1 MSDKE
6 LDEILNE
13 IKMRSSESA
22 VDKPSDKKDIEP
34 AQIKAAPAEPEKTEP
49 PAADENPFRFES
61 LPKQETRNQKEIH
74 SIIREDIKELKEKNI
89 APNDKKDVLNNAKK
103 DIANDVL
110 MNSKKESLKAEDENQ
125 VPAPEQKEETFSII
139 PQESEV
145 IQPVQEDYTDLSAD
159 NSRSEK
165 SSKAKGIIIA
175 VVAVIVAAAVGF
187 GLYFGYFNKDKE
199 PETTK
204 PQVTQQAVEPVQEP
218 AGPLNPLTGEN
229 GYSESALTQRPVA
242 VVVENEY
249 STESVRP
256 QWGLADA
263 DIVLEGESEFS
274 TRLLLFWAD
283 YTKVPS
289 MVGPTRSARPPFIR
303 FSQLFDSV
311 FIHAGLS
318 HSKGN
323 YEGADTVFKNEN
335 VDHIN
340 GLSDS
345 MSGKYFGRN
354 KNRTSTIE
362 HTAYLNGENLP
373 ELLKNHKINTG
384 LNTNKFT
391 ALSFNETAQPLS
403 DTKAETVSF
412 NWSDVYSTGKCPK
425 TAKFTFDKDSNKYV
439 TTDFDSRYGK
449 SKVAFENLIFLLDE
463 TEYVVK
469 QNYKGKGKSETYCNY
484 KLSGGKGT
492 VLSLGT
498 AVEITWGVKNSK
510 LLMKTADGKD
520 LVLNPG
526 KSYIGYGSSNHG
538 GAVKLNPTDE
548 KKN

>member
-13 IKMRSSESA
+13 IKMRNNSA
-22 VDKPSDKKDIEP
+22 NAEDKPIDNNTDDFSADKIAEDDRADKK
-34 AQIKAAPAEPEKTEP
+34 AEV
-49 PAADENPFRFES
+49 ADKSSQFKFES
-61 LPKQETRNQKEIH
+61 LPKQEKTGQKEFH
-74 SIIREDIKELKEKNI
+74 SIIQEDIKELKEKSI
-89 APNDKKDVLNNAKK
+89 SSNDKKDVLNNAKK
-103 DIANDVL
+103 DIANDIESIKVEDKAEADDVAAEEANDVFNITSEDVL
-110 MNSKKESLKAEDENQ
+110 TEENVEEPPIDIMEETTKKDNSLK
-125 VPAPEQKEETFSII
+125 K
-139 PQESEV
+139 
-145 IQPVQEDYTDLSAD
+145 
-159 NSRSEK
+159 
-165 SSKAKGIIIA
+165 KGIIIA
-175 VVAVIVAAAVGF
+175 VIAIVVAVAVGL
-187 GLYFGYFNKDKE
+187 GLYFGYFNKNKE
-199 PETTK
+199 PETTINS
-204 PQVTQQAVEPVQEP
+204 PTTQEATEPVAEP
-218 AGPLNPLTGEN
+218 TAPLNPLTGEA
-229 GYSESALTQRPVA
+229 GYSESALNQRPVA

-283 YTKVPS
+283 YTKVPA

-318 HSKGN
+318 HSKDN

-340 GLSDS
+340 GLADS
-345 MSGKYFGRN
+345 MSGKYFGRSY
-354 KNRTSTIE
+354 NRTSTVE

-373 ELLKNHKINTG
+373 ELLKNHKINTE

-391 ALSFNETAQPLS
+391 ALSFNEEAQPLS
-403 DTKAETVSF
+403 DTKAEEVSF
-412 NWSDVYSTGKCPK
+412 NWSDVYSSGKCPK
-425 TAKFTFDKDSNKYV
+425 TAKFTFDSDSKKYV

-449 SKVAFENLIFLLDE
+449 SNVNFENLIFLLDE
-463 TEYVVK
+463 TEYIVK

-492 VLSLGT
+492 VLSQGT
-498 AVEITWGVKNSK
+498 AVEITWGVTNSK
-510 LLMKTADGKD
+510 LWMKTADGKD

-526 KSYIGYGSSNHG
+526 KIYIGYGSSNHG
-538 GAVKLNPTDE
+538 GAVKLNPSNE
-548 KKN
+548 NNN

>member
-6 LDEILNE
+6 LDEILQE
-13 IKMRSSESA
+13 IKMRSDSNSDAAESESA
-22 VDKPSDKKDIEP
+22 ILEEDNTDNSSVNDSKSFHIE
-34 AQIKAAPAEPEKTEP
+34 A
-49 PAADENPFRFES
+49 
-61 LPKQETRNQKEIH
+61 LPKKETISHSEIH
-74 SIIREDIKELKEKNI
+74 SIIQEDIKELKKKNTVENKENPVVVNLEDESEDI
-89 APNDKKDVLNNAKK
+89 QSEVESNETEEMFNITAEPYADYKSDETFYNAEDSEINKKAK
-103 DIANDVL
+103 A
-110 MNSKKESLKAEDENQ
+110 SKKKK
-125 VPAPEQKEETFSII
+125 V
-139 PQESEV
+139 
-145 IQPVQEDYTDLSAD
+145 
-159 NSRSEK
+159 
-165 SSKAKGIIIA
+165 III
-175 VVAVIVAAAVGF
+175 VIAVILVLAAATGAALHF
-187 GLYFGYFNKDKE
+187 GSFYKKSDE
-199 PETTK
+199 PTARPEI
-204 PQVTQQAVEPVQEP
+204 TQAEPSTEPVA
-218 AGPLNPLTGEN
+218 AGPLNPLTGET
-229 GYSESALTQRPVA
+229 GYSESALNQRPVA

-274 TRLLLFWAD
+274 TRLLLFWSD

-340 GLSDS
+340 GLAES

-354 KNRTSTIE
+354 YNRTSTVE

-373 ELLKNHKINTG
+373 ELLKNHKINTE
-384 LNTNKFT
+384 LNADKFSV
-391 ALSFNETAQPLS
+391 LLFNDEAQPLS

-412 NWSDVYSTGKCPK
+412 NWSDVYSSGKCPK
-425 TAKFTFDKDSNKYV
+425 TAKFTYDADAQKYV
-439 TTDFDSRYGK
+439 TTDFDSKYGT
-449 SKVAFENLIFLLDE
+449 SKVNFENLIFLLDE

-469 QNYKGKGKSETYCNY
+469 QNYKGKGKSETYCDY

-492 VLSLGT
+492 VLSHGT

-510 LLMKTADGKD
+510 LWMKTADGKD

-538 GAVKLNPTDE
+538 GAVKLNPGNDT
-548 KKN
+548 KN